1 MEKIIPEIQSDLR
14 RIDLLA
20 AEIRGMT
27 TMLAKPMVLDNEML
41 DQMVE
46 SLRSEA
52 SMLSKKIEEQLAKWD
67 GILSVDLLNL
77 NRLAEK
83 QKIPL
88 LDTRGGQ

>member
-52 SMLSKKIEEQLAKWD
+52 SMLSKKIEVLEQYIIKAKAAYVN
-67 GILSVDLLNL
+67 SE
-77 NRLAEK
+77 R
-83 QKIPL
+83 
-88 LDTRGGQ
+88 